1 MPEIHARYLQASA
14 AARWGRCP
22 ASVALSKDL
31 PNESSPFAEE
41 GTKAH
46 RLCEL
51 LVRNYYGKHGL
62 LAALSVEEEKEFLDT
77 LDTCETEMRD
87 AAFTYLRTI
96 QAFVGSPEKCVED
109 GAQLAIEQCLDI
121 SWITGEEG
129 AVGRADFIAIVG
141 NTLRVFDFKYGRGVR
156 VDAEK
161 NEQLGMYGA
170 AALHA
175 LDPYDFL
182 GIETVVL
189 HIVQPRLESHSQW
202 GQPASA
208 FREGSTFV
216 RKAREKCERALEL
229 VNGAAIEDKDYCLCE
244 IACRFCPAKKKAIC
258 PKQTEKINEFF
269 APVKAEPAAQAED
282 GSALM
287 AVEPKAIPVPTDPE
301 KLAVAYSWVDMIEG
315 WCEAVREKALEALKS
330 GEKLP
335 GYKLVEGRAGSR
347 KWADE
352 RAAEAALVGY
362 LRKEEAYEKKLISP
376 TAVEKLH
383 KSGRVK
389 DAKWEKLKGLITR
402 SAPKPAIARAD
413 DPRPEY
419 GAAIAANF
427 EKLDN

>member
-1 MPEIHARYLQASA
+1 MPEIVHARYLQASA

-31 PNESSPFAEE
+31 PDDSSSYAEE
-41 GTKAH
+41 GTRAH

-96 QAFVGSPEKCVED
+96 QAYVGSPEKCVED
-109 GAQLAIEQCLDI
+109 GAQLAIEQRLDI
-121 SWITGEEG
+121 SWITGEDG
-129 AVGRADFIAIVG
+129 AVGTADFIAIAG

-170 AALHA
+170 AYMHA

-189 HIVQPRLESHSQW
+189 HIVQPRLENHSQW
-202 GQPASA
+202 EQPASE
-208 FREGSTFV
+208 FREGSRFITN
-216 RKAREKCERALEL
+216 ARAKCARALEL
-229 VNGAAIEDKDYCLCE
+229 VNGAAIDDKDFGLCE
-244 IACRFCPAKKKAIC
+244 VACRFCRAKAIC
-258 PKQTEKINEFF
+258 PKQVAKVNEFF
-269 APVKAEPAAQAED
+269 APIEAED
-282 GSALM
+282 GAAIE
-287 AVEPKAIPVPTDPE
+287 AVESKSIPVPTDPQ
-301 KLAVAYSWVDMIEG
+301 KLAVAFSWLEIIEG
-315 WCEAVREKALEALKS
+315 WCASVREATLETLKK
-330 GEKLP
+330 GEKVP
-335 GYKLVEGRAGSR
+335 GYKLVEGRAGPR